1 MIPPPRDCA
10 WRWPPARRILA
21 GAAMLALLGGTVEV
35 LYHAGTIHAWLRNVD
50 AARDWIL
57 QHGFWP
63 SVLAFFAAN
72 LLLCA
77 AGFPRLWTSVFAGA
91 VFGGTLG
98 LGLSLPSSVLG
109 TCLTFFGARGI
120 GSRRLLER
128 LTGRWRE
135 RVELRA
141 APSLLQAI
149 LIRQLP
155 VPGMAL
161 TLLLAMSD
169 IPAATFAMSSALGFI
184 PGAVIACYAG
194 DTLATAQTQQ
204 SITVAAA
211 IILVALL
218 AMALLRRNARPAR
231 GQPPR

>member
-1 MIPPPRDCA
+1 
-10 WRWPPARRILA
+10 
-21 GAAMLALLGGTVEV
+21 MLALLGGTVEV

-120 GSRRLLER
+120 GEHPVV
-128 LTGRWRE
+128 G
-135 RVELRA
+135 V
-141 APSLLQAI
+141 AP
-149 LIRQLP
+149 
-155 VPGMAL
+155 
-161 TLLLAMSD
+161 
-169 IPAATFAMSSALGFI
+169 
-184 PGAVIACYAG
+184 AVINAIQDAIG
-194 DTLATAQTQQ
+194 VEFQEIPVTPEKVLAAL
-204 SITVAAA
+204 AA
-211 IILVALL
+211 
-218 AMALLRRNARPAR
+218 RK
-231 GQPPR
+231 

>member
-1 MIPPPRDCA
+1 
-10 WRWPPARRILA
+10 
-21 GAAMLALLGGTVEV
+21 MLALLGGTVEV

-169 IPAATFAMSSALGFI
+169 IPAATFAMSSAFGFI

-218 AMALLRRNARPAR
+218 AMALLRRHARPAR